1 MVLKLRKAA
10 IMGIIC
16 EVLRVSIIFAIA
28 SQLPM
33 ASSGWAQ
40 EGEVFTRRW
49 LSPSQGCSTISI
61 YFVVD
66 QRFRI
71 SGVER
76 DGHAMR
82 LKGGLGEDTLA
93 VLRELEDSEGDDEEY
108 IPAGKSGDAERKMRQ
123 IIAEMSTNT
132 SWAKLREYVESW
144 IAEGGQDEVD
154 TEGVSTFGP
163 HTDPEYWTKLSRG
176 PFAWWKIPWE
186 QRPLIGTLEMPNG
199 DVLDLREGAW
209 RPSAPL
215 PLLTTVIPPRWPLVP
230 REPAPLPRVRRAITR
245 PGVPPMQ
252 GIFQTGSHT
261 CRTRECLRSRAP
273 PGRTPRGLRGRAP
286 GGAPRR
292 RGSSASA
299 ASSLTG
305 SPLVPSRRAI
315 PKSRAPSWRRGMRP
329 VPRPERT
336 LQTQRMR
343 KCTSG
348 CARMY
353 RPSFPPR
360 WGRAGRDPSLILTR
374 GFTIPQILTSKGAAG
389 VPLVQVGSLGR
400 GVCRQGVA

>member
-1 MVLKLRKAA
+1 
-10 IMGIIC
+10 
-16 EVLRVSIIFAIA
+16 
-28 SQLPM
+28 
-33 ASSGWAQ
+33 
-40 EGEVFTRRW
+40 
-49 LSPSQGCSTISI
+49 
-61 YFVVD
+61 
-66 QRFRI
+66 
-71 SGVER
+71 
-76 DGHAMR
+76 MR

-245 PGVPPMQ
+245 ALGFLP
-252 GIFQTGSHT
+252 
-261 CRTRECLRSRAP
+261 C
-273 PGRTPRGLRGRAP
+273 
-286 GGAPRR
+286 
-292 RGSSASA
+292 RGSSKPA
-299 ASSLTG
+299 A
-305 SPLVPSRRAI
+305 I
-315 PKSRAPSWRRGMRP
+315 
-329 VPRPERT
+329 
-336 LQTQRMR
+336 
-343 KCTSG
+343 
-348 CARMY
+348 
-353 RPSFPPR
+353 
-360 WGRAGRDPSLILTR
+360 RAGRGSACGVGHLQGARRAVCAAARR
-374 GFTIPQILTSKGAAG
+374 GALRADAA
-389 VPLVQVGSLGR
+389 R
-400 GVCRQGVA
+400 ARARHRR